1 MLLPSAPW
9 HDAHVETSFD
19 PAFASPVESK
29 SGIFI
34 SAANMTVE
42 AMLKLII
49 KQVFNISFT
58 LWLRTH
64 IICRACSEINDLM
77 KNPFKNTAFLFGVT
91 NAKNLPNDC
100 GIEVL
105 LSGRSNAG
113 KSSAL
118 NSLAE
123 NKKLARI
130 SKTPGRTTEI
140 NFFEVEE
147 GYKLLDLPG
156 YGFAK
161 SGRSRIKDWGSL
173 LGEYFANRKALKGVL
188 IFMDIRHP
196 LKPIDL
202 EMIKLCESFDTD
214 YVAVLTKSDKVS
226 KNISAKTI
234 QQVSEAINAKEILA
248 ISSLN
253 KTGFEKL
260 RKVLI
265 GFKYE

>member
-1 MLLPSAPW
+1 M
-9 HDAHVETSFD
+9 
-19 PAFASPVESK
+19 
-29 SGIFI
+29 
-34 SAANMTVE
+34 
-42 AMLKLII
+42 
-49 KQVFNISFT
+49 
-58 LWLRTH
+58 WLRRH
-64 IICRACSEINDLM
+64 IICRAWPEINDLM

-91 NAKNLPNDC
+91 KQKNLPEDT

-118 NSLAE
+118 NALTG

-140 NFFEVEE
+140 NFFEVED
-147 GYKLLDLPG
+147 GFKLLDLPG

-161 SGRSRIKDWGSL
+161 SGHSRKKDWGPL
-173 LGEYFANRKALKGVL
+173 LGEYFKNRKALKAVL

-202 EMIKLCESFDTD
+202 EMIELCESFDIA

-226 KNISAKTI
+226 KNILMKTM
-234 QQVSEAINAKEILA
+234 QQVTKATNAHEVLA
-248 ISSLN
+248 ISSS
-253 KTGFEKL
+253 KETGIDKL
-260 RKVLI
+260 RKILI
-265 GFKYE
+265 GFRDD